1 MDGLPLNQLLLA
13 PFFAAQESQLAISMS
28 SLKFLSDQGLD
39 ASGNLKTVKVTSS
52 YLDTTTTPGT
62 LADIS
67 FNIPLISLINMP
79 CLYMKKVNMDF
90 NIKISTQ
97 NSDSKSRSNTFG
109 GSAGAQASYFGIGGS
124 VSANFQ
130 TTGANASSNANST
143 ESQYKIHIEAENE
156 KPLGLLMLLD
166 HINTHRGNIL
176 PNVTTGTP
184 QTLKNFIAT
193 NGV

>member
-13 PFFAAQESQLAISMS
+13 PFSAAQESQLSISMS

-52 YLDTTTTPGT
+52 YLDKTNPNVPVPR
-62 LADIS
+62 DIS

-109 GSAGAQASYFGIGGS
+109 GGASASASYFGIGGS
-124 VSANFQ
+124 LSANFQ
-130 TTGANASSNANST
+130 TTGANASSNSNST

-176 PNVTTGTP
+176 PDVSQPIN
-184 QTLKNFIAT
+184 TLKDFT

>member
-1 MDGLPLNQLLLA
+1 MDGLPLNELLLA
-13 PFFAAQESQLAISMS
+13 PFFAAQKSQLSLSMT
-28 SLKFLSDQGLD
+28 SLRFLSEQGLD

-52 YLDTTTTPGT
+52 YLDNTDPNAP
-62 LADIS
+62 LPRDVS

-109 GSAGAQASYFGIGGS
+109 GGASESASYFGIGGS
-124 VSANFQ
+124 LSANFQ
-130 TTGANASSNANST
+130 TTGSNASSNANST

-166 HINTHRGNIL
+166 YVNTYRRDIFPDANK
-176 PNVTTGTP
+176 PP
-184 QTLKNFIAT
+184 QTLRDFTT
-193 NGV
+193 NG

>member
-1 MDGLPLNQLLLA
+1 MDGLPLNELLLA
-13 PFFAAQESQLAISMS
+13 PFFAAQQSQLSLSMT
-28 SLKFLSDQGLD
+28 SLRFLSEQGLD

-52 YLDTTTTPGT
+52 YLDNTTGTPT

-109 GSAGAQASYFGIGGS
+109 GGASASASYFGIGGS
-124 VSANFQ
+124 LSANFQ
-130 TTGANASSNANST
+130 TTGSNASSNANST

-166 HINTHRGNIL
+166 YVNTYRREIF
-176 PNVTTGTP
+176 PNANQPQPP
-184 QTLKNFIAT
+184 QTLRDFTT
-193 NGV
+193 NGS

>member
-13 PFFAAQESQLAISMS
+13 PFASAQESQLSISMS

-52 YLDTTTTPGT
+52 YLDTTTSPGT
-62 LADIS
+62 PIPTDVS

-109 GSAGAQASYFGIGGS
+109 GGASAAANYFGIGGS
-124 VSANFQ
+124 LSANFQ

-166 HINTHRGNIL
+166 YVNTHRGEIFPDVNQPIK
-176 PNVTTGTP
+176 
-184 QTLKNFIAT
+184 TLKDFTT
-193 NGV
+193 NG

>member
-52 YLDTTTTPGT
+52 YLDTTTNPGT
-62 LADIS
+62 STPADIS

-90 NIKISTQ
+90 NIKISSQ

-124 VSANFQ
+124 ISANFQ
-130 TTGANASSNANST
+130 TTGSNASSNANST

-166 HINTHRGNIL
+166 YINTNRGGIL
-176 PNVTTGTP
+176 PDLSQGPVK
-184 QTLKNFIAT
+184 TLKDFT

>member
-13 PFFAAQESQLAISMS
+13 PFLAAQQSQLSISMS

-52 YLDTTTTPGT
+52 YLDNTDPNAP
-62 LADIS
+62 LPRDIS

-109 GSAGAQASYFGIGGS
+109 GGASAAASYFGIGGS
-124 VSANFQ
+124 LSANFQ
-130 TTGANASSNANST
+130 TTGSNASSNANST

-166 HINTHRGNIL
+166 YVNTHRWDIFPDLSLGA
-176 PNVTTGTP
+176 PE
-184 QTLKNFIAT
+184 TLKQIT
-193 NGV
+193 NTYG

>member
-13 PFFAAQESQLAISMS
+13 PFLAAQQSQLSISMS

-52 YLDTTTTPGT
+52 YLDNTDPAAP
-62 LADIS
+62 LPIDVS

-109 GSAGAQASYFGIGGS
+109 GGASAAASYFGIGGS
-124 VSANFQ
+124 LSANFQ
-130 TTGANASSNANST
+130 TTGSNASSNANST

-166 HINTHRGNIL
+166 YINTRRGNIL
-176 PNVTTGTP
+176 PDANRP
-184 QTLKNFIAT
+184 LKTLKQLT
-193 NGV
+193 DTYG

>member
-13 PFFAAQESQLAISMS
+13 PFLAAQQSQLSISMS

-52 YLDTTTTPGT
+52 YLDNTTNPGTPT

-97 NSDSKSRSNTFG
+97 TSDSKSRSNTFG
-109 GSAGAQASYFGIGGS
+109 GGASAAASYFGIGGS
-124 VSANFQ
+124 LSANFQ

-166 HINTHRGNIL
+166 YVNTHRGEIFPDLNL
-176 PNVTTGTP
+176 GPP
-184 QTLKNFIAT
+184 KTLKDFTT
-193 NGV
+193 NG